1 MKKHYKTALYLLH
14 LIVTL
19 SFIIFFPLA
28 ALVLPSHP
36 LDFDRGLA
44 LAPLV
49 WNGMEWSG
57 ALAGL
62 KLSAYKTRD
71 IHRPIPIP
79 SLQATDR
86 LQTGST
92 PLRPTHYSQRPK
104 NTNIHSS
111 MSHRIGNHVAAICRT
126 VCTSIQTTTPCS
138 EERPQLRRRPGHR
151 AVLNTSVR
159 PLATPSCT
167 S

>member
-1 MKKHYKTALYLLH
+1 M
-14 LIVTL
+14 
-19 SFIIFFPLA
+19 
-28 ALVLPSHP
+28 
-36 LDFDRGLA
+36 
-44 LAPLV
+44 
-49 WNGMEWSG
+49 
-57 ALAGL
+57 AGL

-111 MSHRIGNHVAAICRT
+111 MSHRIGNHVAAICETVYYIYQHSDDDALLGRKAAAQKAART
-126 VCTSIQTTTPCS
+126 SS
-138 EERPQLRRRPGHR
+138 R
-151 AVLNTSVR
+151 AQYLCPPSRNTVLHELN
-159 PLATPSCT
+159 
-167 S
+167 